1 MSAIK
6 RQKKSR
12 YTPQTTKK
20 PKQEKSKSPDRVYY
34 SGNFD
39 LFNYSDLKFLNS
51 LYELVPNCHLIIG
64 IEDSLSDVFS
74 VSEQE
79 ESLKR
84 TGLVKQIIYPAPQ
97 VNQEFL
103 NEYNVQWLIAE
114 SVEKF
119 PGINEEKVK
128 ILGRSEESFKDEL
141 VSRVLADKNKFVA
154 RCMDKGYDR
163 RQLGVS
169 LLQELSIKFSK
180 KFGGFRERWGF
191 FNPNSRVFRKYKM
204 LFYRSDDS
212 QVIKDTQT

>member
-12 YTPQTTKK
+12 YTPQTSKK

-39 LFNYSDLKFLNS
+39 LFNYTDLKFLNS
-51 LYELVPNCHLIIG
+51 LSELIPNCHLIIG
-64 IEDSLSDVFS
+64 IEDNFSDVFS

-97 VNQEFL
+97 VNEEFL
-103 NEYNVQWLIAE
+103 NEYNVQWVIAE
-114 SVEKF
+114 SIEKF
-119 PGINEEKVK
+119 AGINEEKVK
-128 ILGRSEESFKDEL
+128 IVARNQENFKDEL

-169 LLQELSIKFSK
+169 LLQELSIKFSR
-180 KFGGFRERWGF
+180 KFGGFRQHWGF
-191 FNPNSRVFRKYKM
+191 FNPNLRVLRKYKK
-204 LFYRSDDS
+204 LFYRIEDN